1 MSGEKTLSQNY
12 FKQWEVEMYVDKT
25 TENLLKLQQP
35 TSLNKLS
42 SCITKTLGSK
52 YNFAFTAY

>member
-1 MSGEKTLSQNY
+1 
-12 FKQWEVEMYVDKT
+12 MYVDKT